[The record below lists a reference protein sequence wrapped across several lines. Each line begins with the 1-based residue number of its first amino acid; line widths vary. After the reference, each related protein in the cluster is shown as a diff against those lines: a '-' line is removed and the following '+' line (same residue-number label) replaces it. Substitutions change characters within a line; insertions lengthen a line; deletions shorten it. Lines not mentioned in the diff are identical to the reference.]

1 MQSQSHV
8 ANLSSAAS
16 GVVEDRSTGSECDQ
30 VVDHSPSASG
40 VVGDGSTGPEKL
52 VGMRAEQIHIDGFS
66 QGLFIRD
73 WERPMKVDPR
83 FNLIPCADFE
93 SPSVYA
99 NESIFTE
106 HSWTTY
112 EANSAMHAND
122 PDTASIVRLEHW
134 TLRFSNTARHYTHVH
149 QFNEDDNKLYCY
161 DPLPRRWDQIPDFG
175 NDLEF
180 NDFTRIPFPLNS
192 KAPHWPYIVRR
203 FDDPVLPAPTDI
215 VFVSKDNYRL
225 NYSYAGSLV
234 AFTNRSCTRYRDWRD
249 VVGRSKL
256 TGCDIRPTP
265 PLGVDSNPQG
275 VIEGLFPSLG
285 RAREVCSNILWA
297 SYEYSGLAHYFMHR
311 YTDHIALED
320 PLTEVPHHGFNNDMI
335 GAVFRFPLPRNLVE
349 IQATLSRLESNGVP
363 IFGIEELGD
372 LFEMAPRHPIIRPPE
387 WIVKSAGFHKLRR
400 IGNYLDEDAY
410 LSLIQQK
417 SRDPLRFRLSGLF
430 GAEILRLD
438 PPQPSNY
445 SDIPP
450 PPHGSS
456 TPP

>member
-1 MQSQSHV
+1 MQSQSHI

-106 HSWTTY
+106 HSRTTY
-112 EANSAMHAND
+112 EDWNIGPSGSPTLPSTIPMYINS
-122 PDTASIVRLEHW
+122 TK
-134 TLRFSNTARHYTHVH
+134 
-149 QFNEDDNKLYCY
+149 DDNKLYCY
-161 DPLPRRWDQIPDFG
+161 DPLPHRWDQIPDFR

-215 VFVSKDNYRL
+215 VFVSRDNYRL

-234 AFTNRSCTRYRDWRD
+234 AFS
-249 VVGRSKL
+249 
-256 TGCDIRPTP
+256 
-265 PLGVDSNPQG
+265 
-275 VIEGLFPSLG
+275 
-285 RAREVCSNILWA
+285 
-297 SYEYSGLAHYFMHR
+297 
-311 YTDHIALED
+311 
-320 PLTEVPHHGFNNDMI
+320 
-335 GAVFRFPLPRNLVE
+335 
-349 IQATLSRLESNGVP
+349 
-363 IFGIEELGD
+363 
-372 LFEMAPRHPIIRPPE
+372 
-387 WIVKSAGFHKLRR
+387 
-400 IGNYLDEDAY
+400 
-410 LSLIQQK
+410 
-417 SRDPLRFRLSGLF
+417 
-430 GAEILRLD
+430 
-438 PPQPSNY
+438 
-445 SDIPP
+445 
-450 PPHGSS
+450 
-456 TPP
+456 